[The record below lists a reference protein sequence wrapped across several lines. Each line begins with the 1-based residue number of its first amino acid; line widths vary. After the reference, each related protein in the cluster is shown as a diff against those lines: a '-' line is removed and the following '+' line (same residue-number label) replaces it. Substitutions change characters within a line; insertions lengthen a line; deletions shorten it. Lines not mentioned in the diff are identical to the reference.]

1 MTTNLGQEENESI
14 FACDRLPAQT
24 AEKRKFWNDS
34 KTNLVSEIQSVAA
47 SAISKAAYSSQPP
60 PPVLQDSRETKQQ
73 TPRERPSARWRRE
86 GRGRRRRRRRRRTFV
101 ALGVGFD
108 AGQGRMRNTVH
119 LILYTDKQHIRIRIG
134 AIYSGKI
141 TERSKE
147 SPFLFQKI
155 IFLSFYWVFNNK
167 YYSKP

>member
-24 AEKRKFWNDS
+24 GEKRKFWNDS
-34 KTNLVSEIQSVAA
+34 KTNLVLEIQSIAA
-47 SAISKAAYSSQPP
+47 SAIWKAAYSSQPAT
-60 PPVLQDSRETKQQ
+60 PVLQDSRETKQQ
-73 TPRERPSARWRRE
+73 TPRERQSARWRRE

-108 AGQGRMRNTVH
+108 GGQGRMRNTVH

-134 AIYSGKI
+134 AIYFGEI
-141 TERSKE
+141 TERPKE
-147 SPFLFQKI
+147 SPFLFQRA
-155 IFLSFYWVFNNK
+155 F
-167 YYSKP
+167 